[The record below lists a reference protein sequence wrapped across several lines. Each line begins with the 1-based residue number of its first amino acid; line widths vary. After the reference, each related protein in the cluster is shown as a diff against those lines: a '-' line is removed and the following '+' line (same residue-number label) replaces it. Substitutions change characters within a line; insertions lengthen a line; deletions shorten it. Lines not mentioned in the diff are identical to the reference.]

1 MVRLAEVGRT
11 NREHRLAV
19 RSEKRA
25 CKTRGIG
32 PVERDLASKEPASVE
47 GIGHVEGART
57 RTGSGAWV
65 GGNQHVPNALVS
77 CGVESAHEARPS
89 SFSKSDEATTRQ
101 KAFRS
106 AHSRALYR
114 ARGEASWWSWS
125 TRRHAESQDDAC
137 ARSGR
142 AVLMEPRERA
152 WVTTRSARDRSRF
165 ERGSSSASS
174 SARRVGGNESI
185 LTKEFQALDAPSER
199 S

>member
-65 GGNQHVPNALVS
+65 GGNQHVPNASCLAGSNPHTKLDLHPFPKAMKPRHDRRRFGVLTHVLFTGLVAKPPGGPGQREGTPS
-77 CGVESAHEARPS
+77 RKTTRVREAVERSSWSRENVLGSRHEAPEIGVDSNEARP
-89 SFSKSDEATTRQ
+89 
-101 KAFRS
+101 
-106 AHSRALYR
+106 AHHQ
-114 ARGEASWWSWS
+114 ARGGSAGTRAS
-125 TRRHAESQDDAC
+125 
-137 ARSGR
+137 
-142 AVLMEPRERA
+142 
-152 WVTTRSARDRSRF
+152 
-165 ERGSSSASS
+165 
-174 SARRVGGNESI
+174 
-185 LTKEFQALDAPSER
+185 
-199 S
+199 